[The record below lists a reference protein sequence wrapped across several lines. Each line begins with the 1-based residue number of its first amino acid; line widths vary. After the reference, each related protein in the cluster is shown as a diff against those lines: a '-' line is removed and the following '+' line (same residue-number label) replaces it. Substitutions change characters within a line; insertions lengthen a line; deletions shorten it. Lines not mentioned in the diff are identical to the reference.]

1 MKNLIFLAVWA
12 VLLSPATLWAAENA
26 LPKDRNL
33 HVTSDTMISERSKG
47 FVEFT
52 GNAKATSQ
60 DSIINADSIKV
71 FLYKDEEKKQL
82 RKESEQNIKEII
94 ATGNVQFLSEDR
106 KAFADKAVY
115 TTLSQVLVLTGEA
128 PKVITGENYIT
139 GKKITLFRENGK
151 VVVESGKEKRVEAEF
166 RSKDKAEKK
175 EVQ

>member
-12 VLLSPATLWAAENA
+12 ALLSPTTLWAAENA
-26 LPKDRNL
+26 LTKDRNL
-33 HVTSDTMISERSKG
+33 HVTSDSMISERSKG

-60 DSIINADSIKV
+60 DSIIHADSIKV
-71 FLYKDEEKKQL
+71 FLYKDEEKKKL
-82 RKESEQNIKEII
+82 RKEAEQNIKEII
-94 ATGNVQFLSEDR
+94 ATGNVQFLSEDK

-128 PKVITGENYIT
+128 PKVITGESYIT

-151 VVVESGKEKRVEAEF
+151 VVVESGKQKRVEAEF
-166 RSKDKAEKK
+166 SSKDKVGTK
-175 EVQ
+175 EVK

>member
-1 MKNLIFLAVWA
+1 VKNLIFLAVWA
-12 VLLSPATLWAAENA
+12 VLLNPATLFAAEDA

-52 GNAKATSQ
+52 GNARATSQ

-166 RSKDKAEKK
+166 RSKDKVQKK